1 MLTDLPLE
9 IQVYLLKL
17 SPESS
22 LKAVNFHFYLLY
34 NELFHDKLI
43 GTFGDDVKS
52 ILAKVYPWLR
62 IYIMSLDA
70 FRYVSRNILA
80 RRLRLTDFFPEQKQ
94 MFIISRAT
102 YVSDS
107 WKYIYSLLKN
117 KRLFAEYTDYSI
129 DEPHN
134 YIYDHFVEINRTYLL
149 SYTKTIWLAP
159 GCYNLNIALAIKE
172 GQGLG
177 TTKFEV
183 KYSTHDGE
191 QTIQT
196 FYPPSNIN
204 EILPKKKFCFL
215 KVGEFRIPSAPQQK
229 REHTKQQSLCKV
241 QLTMEEIG
249 LFVKS
254 GFRIYFI
261 DISQHSMLFND
272 YDLLF
277 YSCEELDYRY
287 FINLPL
293 KNFYKVLNEVQNWN
307 FADLDEETKADLDAS
322 DNREIVLGLPLPTCS
337 EEEETD
343 LMKYA
348 NYYFL
353 NTFRRNFRFNTV
365 YQKRQF
371 INRFGNYEADLQT
384 GNDDCAY
391 DPTGLKWK
399 IPIVGEL

>member
-1 MLTDLPLE
+1 MLSDLPVE

-22 LKAVNFHFYLLY
+22 LKAVSFHFYLLY

-43 GTFGDDVKS
+43 GTFGEEVNV
-52 ILAKVYPWLR
+52 ILTKVYPWLR
-62 IYIMSLDA
+62 TYIMSLDA
-70 FRYVSRNILA
+70 FRYESRNILA
-80 RRLRLTDFFPEQKQ
+80 RRLHLIDFYLEEKP
-94 MFIISRAT
+94 IVTIPRAT

-117 KRLFAEYTDYSI
+117 KRLFAEYTDYTI

-183 KYSTHDGE
+183 KFSTQDGE
-191 QTIQT
+191 QTVQT

-215 KVGEFRIPSAPQQK
+215 KVGEFQIPTAPK
-229 REHTKQQSLCKV
+229 ETHELPKQHSLCKV
-241 QLTMEEIG
+241 QVTMEEIG
-249 LFVKS
+249 LFIKS

-277 YSCEELDYRY
+277 YSCEEIDYRF

-293 KNFYKVLNEVQNWN
+293 KNFYKVLDQVQSWKI
-307 FADLDEETKADLDAS
+307 ADSDEASDTNAS
-322 DNREIVLGLPLPTCS
+322 DNREIDLGLPLPTCS
-337 EEEETD
+337 EKEITD
-343 LMKYA
+343 LMEYA
-348 NYYFL
+348 NHYYL
-353 NTFRRNFRFNTV
+353 NTFRRYFRFNTV

-371 INRFGNYEADLQT
+371 INRFGNYETDLQT
-384 GNDDCAY
+384 DSDDCAY